1 MSAAANELLQAIHL
15 ALSADQALV
24 GMIGADGI
32 RDRLVTGRHLP
43 CLVIAELLSTDYST
57 STEPGE
63 EHVLTLQVW
72 SDAAGQRQAQQ
83 IGAVVRSL
91 LQDASLPLASCTL
104 VNLRHVGTRARREPK
119 TRLFCA
125 EMRFRAVT
133 E

>member
-15 ALSADQALV
+15 VLAADATLA

-32 RDRLVTGRHLP
+32 RDRLITGRQLP
-43 CLVIAELLSTDYST
+43 CLVVADLLSSDYST

-63 EHVLTLQVW
+63 EHILTLQVW

-83 IGAVVRSL
+83 IAAVVRSL
-91 LQDASLPLASCTL
+91 LQDASLPLASCAL

-125 EMRFRAVT
+125 EIRFRAVT